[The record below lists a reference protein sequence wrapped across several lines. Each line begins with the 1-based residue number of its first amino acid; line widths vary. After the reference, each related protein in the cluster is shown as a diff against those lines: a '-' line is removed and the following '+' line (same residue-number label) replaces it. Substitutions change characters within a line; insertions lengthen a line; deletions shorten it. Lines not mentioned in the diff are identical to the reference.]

1 MSENETIIFILN
13 KLKFDKIRN
22 ILMQN
27 NIFKTYENVEKLS
40 YSNFVFDKLLL
51 TNLMKALE
59 YIQQDGLIYIDLNN
73 HL

>member
-1 MSENETIIFILN
+1 MSENETIMFILN

-59 YIQQDGLIYIDLNN
+59 YI
-73 HL
+73 